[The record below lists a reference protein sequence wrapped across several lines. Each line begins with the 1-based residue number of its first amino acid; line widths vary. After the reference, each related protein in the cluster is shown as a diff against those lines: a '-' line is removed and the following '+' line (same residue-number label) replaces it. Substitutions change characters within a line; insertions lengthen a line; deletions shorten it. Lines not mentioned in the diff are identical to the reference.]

1 MKVQSVVRGLVVAT
15 ILAMLGALLPQL
27 ASAAP
32 EKASGRYLVRAR
44 SAADYAGLRAKAVSQ
59 GARVLRDLKQVNTMV
74 VSAPASARSSLAA
87 DRRAAGVARDQLR
100 RATIEDPASTPNL
113 TKPGALGGARVRLP
127 AAAAAKAAGINP
139 DPAFDYKGL
148 LWDYGRIG
156 LPQGWKTSA
165 GSSAVTVGVADTG
178 LDFTHAELA
187 PKVKQVVD
195 LTTLE
200 DPPLCKSLFGISDQ
214 DLAAQFGGPAE
225 TDWYGHGSWIGGNI
239 AAALDGKGVNGIA
252 PKVNLVSLKIA
263 QWCGFSYSTTEIASF
278 IRAAD
283 LGVDVVNIS
292 FGGYADRSNPDDEL
306 LYQAYIDAVAYARSK
321 GTIIVAAA
329 GNEHLRIG
337 AGGKV
342 ISHGPLTT
350 PGTDPAD
357 FQDYFGLYE
366 VPGGIPGV
374 VDVSSTN
381 RVVNPSSA
389 SCPPGT
395 IGDPGDPDADPPV
408 APNFEA
414 TCKPASDPHQAAGPG
429 RQNQLAYYSNY
440 GPRIDIAGPG
450 GARKF
455 NLPNY
460 DRGGTEGFPYV
471 TDDLTNA
478 WEDFNIT
485 SNWATQI
492 PCFFL
497 SSAAGFHDG
506 QCYSTIQGT
515 SMAAPHVAASL
526 ALVASAHPSLRKH
539 PAALLS
545 RLQAHANTDLH
556 NLTRALSATDTSPGD
571 LTGLPC
577 TTGYCHLEGPRVSD
591 SDAYGAGLV
600 NVASP

>member
-1 MKVQSVVRGLVVAT
+1 MSPRHLLRGVTVTAVIT
-15 ILAMLGALLPQL
+15 ILAALLATPV
-27 ASAAP
+27 SAAP
-32 EKASGRYLVRAR
+32 SAKGGAGRYLLVAR
-44 SAADYAGLRAKAVSQ
+44 SSGDYGPLRATAVRQ
-59 GARVLRDLKQVNTMV
+59 GAKVLREIPQIKAMV
-74 VSAPASARSSLAA
+74 VSAPETVRSSLAG
-87 DRRAAGVARDQLR
+87 DRRALGVARDRLQR
-100 RATIEDPASTPNL
+100 VSIEDPAGAPNL
-113 TKPGALGGARVRLP
+113 SKPGALSGARVRLP

-278 IRAAD
+278 IKAAD

-374 VDVSSTN
+374 VDVSSTG

-395 IGDPGDPDADPPV
+395 VGDPGDPDADPPV

-460 DRGGTEGFPYV
+460 DRGGTEGFP
-471 TDDLTNA
+471 
-478 WEDFNIT
+478 
-485 SNWATQI
+485 
-492 PCFFL
+492 
-497 SSAAGFHDG
+497 
-506 QCYSTIQGT
+506 
-515 SMAAPHVAASL
+515 
-526 ALVASAHPSLRKH
+526 
-539 PAALLS
+539 
-545 RLQAHANTDLH
+545 
-556 NLTRALSATDTSPGD
+556 
-571 LTGLPC
+571 
-577 TTGYCHLEGPRVSD
+577 
-591 SDAYGAGLV
+591 
-600 NVASP
+600 

>member
-1 MKVQSVVRGLVVAT
+1 MTVMAVMAV
-15 ILAMLGALLPQL
+15 LAALLAAPV
-27 ASAAP
+27 SAAP
-32 EKASGRYLVRAR
+32 SAKGGAGRYLVVAR
-44 SAADYAGLRAKAVSQ
+44 SAADLGGLRASAVRQ
-59 GARVLRDLKQVNTMV
+59 GAKVLGEIPQIKAMV
-74 VSAPASARSSLAA
+74 VSAPAGVRGSLAA
-87 DRRAAGVARDQLR
+87 DRRAVGVARDRLQR
-100 RATIEDPASTPNL
+100 VTVEDPASAPNL
-113 TKPGALGGARVRLP
+113 SKPGVLGGARVRLP
-127 AAAAAKAAGINP
+127 AAAAAKAAAAGIDP
-139 DPAFDYKGL
+139 DPAWDYKGL
-148 LWDYGRIG
+148 LWDYRRIG
-156 LPQGWKTSA
+156 LPKGWNTTA
-165 GSSAVTVGVADTG
+165 GSSKVTVGVADTG

-195 LTTLE
+195 LTDLE
-200 DPPLCKSLFGISDQ
+200 DPPLCKTLFGVSDD

-278 IRAAD
+278 ITAAD

-292 FGGYADRSNPDDEL
+292 FGGYLDRSDPEQEL
-306 LYQAYIDAVAYARSK
+306 IYQAFKDAVAYARGK
-321 GTIIVAAA
+321 GTIIAAAA
-329 GNEHLRIG
+329 GNEHLRVGPGGRVIG
-337 AGGKV
+337 
-342 ISHGPLTT
+342 HGQLST
-350 PGTDPAD
+350 PGDPAED
-357 FQDYFGLYE
+357 WPDLFGMYE

-374 VDVSSTN
+374 VDVSSTGR
-381 RVVNPSSA
+381 RVIPSSA
-389 SCPPGT
+389 TCPPGT

-408 APNFEA
+408 PPDFNA
-414 TCKPASDPHQAAGPG
+414 TCKPITDRHQAAGQG

-455 NLPNY
+455 NLANF
-460 DRGGTEGFPYV
+460 DRGGTPGFPYT

-492 PCFFL
+492 PCFLF

-506 QCYSTIQGT
+506 QCYTTIQGT

-539 PAALLS
+539 PGALLA
-545 RLQAHANTDLH
+545 RLEAHANTDVH
-556 NLTRALSATDTSPGD
+556 NATRALSATDTSPGD

-577 TTGYCHLEGPRVSD
+577 DIGYCHLEGPTISD
-591 SDAYGAGLV
+591 NDAYGVGLV
-600 NVASP
+600 NVANP